1 MYYTIDATAIGVQP
15 VEDHNEMV
23 ALFFVVFLLIANF
36 FILNMFVGVIVESFQ
51 MSSDPDQAPF

>member
-1 MYYTIDATAIGVQP
+1 M
-15 VEDHNEMV
+15 

-51 MSSDPDQAPF
+51 MSSDPEAAKKENLMRLRAERQVLLTWHLNTP